1 MKLQGLSRAKAL
13 ARAVLAGRIANGIAQ
28 AQRRTLLPC
37 CAHVAYET
45 EVTCP
50 PGHGE
55 EGETI
60 YVNQN

>member
-1 MKLQGLSRAKAL
+1 MKPHGLSGAKAS
-13 ARAVLAGRIANGIAQ
+13 ATAVLAGRIAHGMAQ
-28 AQRRTLLPC
+28 AQRRTPLPC

-45 EVTCP
+45 EVTRP

-60 YVNQN
+60 YVKQN

>member
-1 MKLQGLSRAKAL
+1 MKPHGLSGAKAS

-28 AQRRTLLPC
+28 AQRRESPC

-45 EVTCP
+45 EVTRP